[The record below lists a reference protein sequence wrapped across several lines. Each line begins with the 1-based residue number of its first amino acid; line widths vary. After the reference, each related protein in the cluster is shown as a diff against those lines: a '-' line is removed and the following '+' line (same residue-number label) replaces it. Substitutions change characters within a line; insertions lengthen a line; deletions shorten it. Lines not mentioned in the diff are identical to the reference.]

1 MEANPE
7 RRIMT
12 KRISLLFASML
23 AAALCSVSLARAQ
36 LPADEMTSKTI
47 PEPSQNW
54 AFVLDAGF
62 PATTVAK
69 LDIIDGATR
78 KMQGQLS
85 GGYLSNFVLAPDHR
99 EMYMV
104 DTYYA
109 RGWRGTR
116 TDVVSIFD
124 AKTLNFVAEV
134 EIPPK
139 RILIV
144 PKRDSST
151 ITADGRFIL
160 VANMTPATSVSVVDL
175 KERKFVGEIDT
186 PGCVQAIAAGNRQ
199 FSSMCADGSIL
210 TVQLDDSGKAK
221 DRKQGKPFFDPGKDP
236 VFDQPAI
243 VGAKAYFDTYHG
255 AIHVV
260 DMSGPDATFEAEWS
274 IIGNDESAKSWRP
287 GGWQTIAVNEKN
299 HLAFVLMHQGGEWT
313 HKALGNEVWV
323 LDTEKKTRVSRI
335 KLKTPAY
342 SINVSQGDSP
352 TLYCLSLIKS
362 QVEEYAAS
370 DGKYLGVVGE
380 LGTPFLI
387 YTP

>member
-1 MEANPE
+1 M
-7 RRIMT
+7 IG
-12 KRISLLFASML
+12 RISLLFAL
-23 AAALCSVSLARAQ
+23 TLGAVLCASTSARAQ
-36 LPADEMTSKTI
+36 LHPDQMTSRTI
-47 PEPSQNW
+47 PEASQSW

-62 PATTVAK
+62 PATSIAK
-69 LDIIDGATR
+69 LNIIDGSTR

-85 GGYLSNFVLAPDHR
+85 GGYLSNFVLAPDRR

-104 DTYYA
+104 DTYYS

-144 PKRDSST
+144 PKRDSSA
-151 ITADGRFIL
+151 ITADGRFLL

-186 PGCVQAIAAGNRQ
+186 PGCVQAIATGNRQ
-199 FSSMCADGSIL
+199 FSSLCADGSIL
-210 TVQLDDSGKAK
+210 TVQLDDAGKLK
-221 DRKQGKPFFDPGKDP
+221 DRKQGKPFFDPGMDP
-236 VFDQPAI
+236 VFDQPAV

-260 DMSGPDATFEAEWS
+260 DMSGPDATFEEGWA
-274 IIGNDESAKSWRP
+274 IPGTDEKPKSWRP

-299 HLAFVLMHQGGEWT
+299 HLALVLMHQGGEWT
-313 HKALGNEVWV
+313 HKELGTEVWV
-323 LDTEKKTRVSRI
+323 LDTAKKTRVSRI

-342 SINVSQGDSP
+342 SINVSQGDNP
-352 TLYCLSLIKS
+352 TLYSLSLIKS
-362 QVEEYAAS
+362 QVEEYAAG
-370 DGKYLGVVGE
+370 DGKYLGVIGQ

>member
-1 MEANPE
+1 M
-7 RRIMT
+7 
-12 KRISLLFASML
+12 KRTPFLLFALTL
-23 AAALCSVSLARAQ
+23 ASLLLGTSARAQ
-36 LPADEMTSKTI
+36 LPPDEMTSKTL
-47 PEPSQNW
+47 PAVAENW

-62 PATTVAK
+62 PATSIAK
-69 LDIIDGATR
+69 LDIVDGSTR
-78 KMQGQLS
+78 KMLGQLS

-99 EMYMV
+99 EIYMV
-104 DTYYA
+104 DTYYS

-134 EIPPK
+134 EVPPK

-144 PKRDSST
+144 PKRDSAT
-151 ITADGRFIL
+151 ITADGRFLL

-175 KERKFVGEIDT
+175 KDRKFVGEIDT
-186 PGCVQAIAAGNRQ
+186 PGCVQALAAGNRQ

-210 TVQLDDSGKAK
+210 TVALDDSGKAK

-236 VFDQPAI
+236 VFDQPA
-243 VGAKAYFDTYHG
+243 VAGARAYFDTYHG

-260 DMSGPDATFEAEWS
+260 DMSGADATFEPEWRLL
-274 IIGNDESAKSWRP
+274 GDDDKAQNWRP

-313 HKALGNEVWV
+313 HKDLGVEVWV
-323 LDTEKKTRVSRI
+323 FDTEKKSRQSRI

-342 SINVSQGDSP
+342 SINVSQGDKP
-352 TLYCLSLIKS
+352 LLYCLSLLK
-362 QVEEYAAS
+362 QQMEEYAVG
-370 DGKYLGVVGE
+370 DGKLLGVTKE
-380 LGTPFLI
+380 LGTPFLV